1 MGVIM
6 VKGYMAIGW
15 VKLTKFEEL
24 TGISP
29 QAVRDKTTNVNY
41 PEWRTGHSFVKKIRD
56 GYYVNY
62 EGFQEWLDRQP
73 SAA

>member
-1 MGVIM
+1 MI
-6 VKGYMAIGW
+6 KGYMAIGW
-15 VKLTKFEEL
+15 VNLARFEEL
-24 TGISP
+24 AKISP
-29 QAVRDKTTNVNY
+29 QAVRDRTSNVNY
-41 PEWRTGHSFVKKIRD
+41 PEWRSGHSFVKKIRD